1 MAELV
6 DDEVLVE
13 RRALQEDEMPRGVSA
28 KAAEAGDA
36 EQPGSYD
43 EADAAQVDRI
53 RIQLEAVEAR
63 LRSGEKLSLR
73 HDPQP

>member
-1 MAELV
+1 VAELV

-13 RRALQEDEMPRGVSA
+13 RRTFQEDEMPRGVSA

-43 EADAAQVDRI
+43 EADAA
-53 RIQLEAVEAR
+53 
-63 LRSGEKLSLR
+63 
-73 HDPQP
+73 